1 VSHYSGAPSTALRLT
16 DGETTLAYSGD
27 TEWTD
32 ALLSVAAGA
41 DLFIVECFDYAR
53 DLSGHLSWMT
63 VRDRLSDFAARRV
76 MVTHMNPSV
85 LARLDEV
92 RAAGLIVAED
102 GLVLDL

>member
-1 VSHYSGAPSTALRLT
+1 VIQYSGAPSTAMRLS
-16 DGETTLAYSGD
+16 DGQATHAYSGD

-32 ALLSVAAGA
+32 ALLAIAAGA

-53 DLSGHLSWMT
+53 DLSGHLNWTT
-63 VRDRLSDFAARRV
+63 VRSRLSDFAARRV
-76 MVTHMNPSV
+76 MVTHMNPTV

-92 RAAGLIVAED
+92 RAAGLMVAED